1 MPSPNPFYETAKDEL
16 RRHPHTWLVTG
27 AAGFIGSHLVEALL
41 RLDQCVIG
49 LDNLS
54 SGKPENLDAVRS
66 TLKPIVWSRFQFIQG
81 DIRDAAVCQEACQGV
96 ELVLHHA
103 AFCSVPASIENP
115 AETHATNVTGFVNL
129 LEAARH
135 AGVLR
140 LVYASSSAVYGD
152 SPDLPH
158 VEERLGNPLS
168 PYALSKYVDELHAR
182 LFARTYGFSSV
193 GLRYFNVF
201 GPRQDPNSAY
211 AAVIPRWIQ
220 AARDNEDVIVYGD
233 GETTRDFCFV
243 ENVVQANI
251 LAATIQDADA
261 ANQVYNIGSG
271 QPTSLN
277 ALWQMISA
285 LLEGAPRKPSYL
297 DFRPGDVRH
306 SHADIA
312 KATRLLRF
320 QPLVPLSAGLERA
333 LAWYRQAA
341 NAISA

>member
-1 MPSPNPFYETAKDEL
+1 MPLANPFYETAKDHL

-41 RLDQCVIG
+41 RLDQRVIG

-54 SGKPENLDAVRS
+54 SGKQENLNAIRAA
-66 TLKPIVWSRFQFIQG
+66 LKPIVWSRFQFIQG
-81 DIRDAAVCQEACQGV
+81 DIRDPAVCQDACRGV

-103 AFCSVPASIENP
+103 AFCSVPASLEHP
-115 AETHATNVTGFVNL
+115 TETHAVNVTGFLNL

-135 AGVLR
+135 AGVSQV
-140 LVYASSSAVYGD
+140 VYASSSAVYGD
-152 SPDLPH
+152 SPDVPH
-158 VEERLGNPLS
+158 VEERVGNPLS
-168 PYALSKYVDELHAR
+168 PYALSKYEDELHAR
-182 LFARTYGFSSV
+182 LFARAYCFSSV

-201 GPRQDPNSAY
+201 GPRQDPNGPY
-211 AAVIPRWIQ
+211 AAVIARWIR
-220 AARDNEDVIVYGD
+220 AALGNEDVIIYGD

-243 ENVVQANI
+243 EHVVQANI
-251 LAATIQDADA
+251 LAATTQDGEA

-277 ALWQMISA
+277 ALWQMLSA
-285 LLEGAPRKPSYL
+285 SLNSAGRKPAHL

-312 KATRLLRF
+312 KAARLLRY
-320 QPLVPLSAGLERA
+320 QPVVPLAEGLERT
-333 LAWYRQAA
+333 LTCYRETAKL
-341 NAISA
+341 ISA